1 MTIWFLM
8 VLSCQSPDH
17 AMACRN
23 DGPPVMT
30 FVQRDEC
37 RAVVRESL
45 RLAGLERKRVGYAC
59 ERGFA
64 L

>member
-8 VLSCQSPDH
+8 VLSCLSPDNQTTCH
-17 AMACRN
+17 NA
-23 DGPPVMT
+23 GPPIMT
-30 FVQRDEC
+30 FVQHDEC
-37 RAVVRESL
+37 RAVVLTSL
-45 RLAGLERKRVGYAC
+45 RLAALARKRVGYAC

>member
-1 MTIWFLM
+1 MTIWFLV
-8 VLSCQSPDH
+8 VLSCLSPDNRTTCH
-17 AMACRN
+17 NA
-23 DGPPVMT
+23 GPPIMT

-37 RAVVRESL
+37 RAVVMTSL
-45 RLAGLERKRVGYAC
+45 RLAAHARKRVGYAC